1 MSDGNYMT
9 AGAPAHAAR
18 EILRAVPLVMRTV
31 RDEMRSRRAASLS
44 VPQFRAL
51 NFVGRH
57 PGASL
62 SDVATHVGVALPS
75 MSRLVDGLVAR
86 KLVVRRGDAGDRRR
100 LILRLTARGLAQ
112 VRVAHAFTEA
122 SIAARVSALGGDELA
137 AITRA
142 MELLQRVFAVK
153 MAAETLLENTHGERQ
168 SPGGKHV

>member
-1 MSDGNYMT
+1 M
-9 AGAPAHAAR
+9 AGAPEQAAR
-18 EILRAVPLVMRTV
+18 EILRTVPLVMRTV

-57 PGASL
+57 PGSSL

-86 KLVVRRGDAGDRRR
+86 KLIIRRGDAGDRRR
-100 LILRLTARGLAQ
+100 LILRLTARGQAQ

-122 SIAARVSALGGDELA
+122 SIAARVSALRGDELA
-137 AITRA
+137 VITHA
-142 MELLQRVFAVK
+142 MTFLQRVFAGK
-153 MAAETLLENTHGERQ
+153 MATDALLENTNDERQ
-168 SPGGKHV
+168 SHGGKHV